1 MPPEPAA
8 PPDRVRCFGG
18 VAGCGTSITT
28 ATPEGSRAPV
38 SRLSSSS
45 PEVMRVVRGAMPAS
59 CISRVIS
66 RFSSGSTSVTT
77 LPDSPARAVR
87 PPRWR

>member
-1 MPPEPAA
+1 M
-8 PPDRVRCFGG
+8 
-18 VAGCGTSITT
+18 TT
-28 ATPEGSRAPV
+28 AMPDGSRAPV
-38 SRLSSSS
+38 IRDSSASL
-45 PEVMRVVRGAMPAS
+45 EVTRVVRGAMPAS

-66 RFSSGSTSVTT
+66 RFSSGRTSVTT

>member
-1 MPPEPAA
+1 M
-8 PPDRVRCFGG
+8 
-18 VAGCGTSITT
+18 TT
-28 ATPEGSRAPV
+28 GTPEGSRAPV
-38 SRLSSSS
+38 IRTSSSS
-45 PEVMRVVRGAMPAS
+45 EELIRAVRGLISAS
-59 CISRVIS
+59 DISRVMS